1 MSEPI
6 SIFYLILNAS
16 VVVQIV
22 MAVLVGASF
31 ISWIMIFQKGFALS
45 AIRNDALRFEDEF
58 WSGKDL
64 GQLFRELGSKS
75 SRELESKIFL
85 CLVLKSLPALTRKSP
100 MMRIE

>member
-1 MSEPI
+1 MNEPI

-22 MAVLVGASF
+22 MAILVSASF

-45 AIRNDALRFEDEF
+45 AIRNQALHFENEF

-64 GQLFRELGSKS
+64 GQLFREIIVGQLQD
-75 SRELESKIFL
+75 
-85 CLVLKSLPALTRKSP
+85 P
-100 MMRIE
+100 